1 MRVLSLFL
9 VLLASSL
16 AAPAFASFHFMQIEQ
31 VIGGVNG
38 NTDMQAVQLRM
49 RAGGQNLVNTTRLV
63 VRDAAGLNPITLV
76 VMGSNVG
83 GGAAGDRILIVSP
96 QFQSTFAPTPD
107 FVMSALIPPA
117 YLAAGKL
124 SFEDSGGTIYWAI
137 AWGGASYT
145 GTNTGVTSNDA
156 DGNFNPPFDGALP
169 SGGGES
175 LLFPGAAAAL
185 STNNAADYGVSPG
198 NAVFT
203 NNAGESGGS
212 VPVELMEF
220 SVD

>member
-1 MRVLSLFL
+1 MLLA
-9 VLLASSL
+9 LLASTL

-49 RAGGQNLVNTTRLV
+49 RAGGQNLVNTTRLI
-63 VRDAAGLNPITLV
+63 VRDAAGNNPITLV
-76 VMGSNVG
+76 VMGSNVSG
-83 GGAAGDRILIVSP
+83 NAAGDRILIVSP
-96 QFQSTFAPTPD
+96 EFLSNFTPTPD

-124 SFEDSGGTIYWAI
+124 SFEDSGGTVYWSL

-145 GTNTGVTSNDA
+145 GGNTGNTANDA
-156 DGNFNPPFDGALP
+156 DGNFSPPFGGALP
-169 SGGGES
+169 SGGGQS
-175 LLFPGAAAAL
+175 LLFPGAAADL
-185 STNNAADYGVSPG
+185 STNNAADYMTSLGD
-198 NAVFT
+198 AVFT
-203 NNAGESGGS
+203 NNAGVSGGA
-212 VPVELMEF
+212 VPVELMQF